1 MTISANYPGATAQ
14 TLEDSVT
21 QLIEQGMTG
30 IDHLKYIS
38 ANSTNAGQSNVTL
51 TFDAGTDAN
60 IAQVQVQNQLQQI
73 IRRLPQEVQTQ
84 GLNVNKANANPLLT
98 IVLYDTK
105 NLYANADIGDYIAT
119 HLQDTISRVDG
130 VGTTNIFGAQY
141 AMRIW
146 LDPARLAAF
155 SLTPQ
160 DVVNAIRAQNAQVSA
175 GQIGSEPTTP
185 DAALNAAVTA
195 QSRLTNVAQF
205 QKIIVKTGG
214 DGASVYLK
222 DVARVERGSE
232 NYASISRLNGHLA
245 VGLQVRLAAGA
256 NALKTADAV
265 KAAIAE
271 LAKDF
276 PEGLTYEIPNDST
289 TFVKLSIEDV
299 AKTLL
304 IAIGLVFV
312 VIFVFL
318 QNWRATLIPTLA
330 IPVVLLGTFG
340 ILAAFHYSINTL
352 TMFGLVLAI
361 GLLVDDAIVVVEN
374 VERVMAEQGLSPL
387 EATRKSM
394 DEITGALIGVASVL
408 AAMFVPMAFFG
419 GTQGVIYRQFSI
431 TLVSAM
437 ALSVVVALVLTPPLC
452 ATLLKPP
459 KKHKPGGLFSGM
471 GTAYRA
477 TVHGIIKT
485 TPLFIMIYGGL
496 IAGMVALFLI
506 LPTSFLP
513 EEDQGVIQTLVQL
526 PVGSTTAQTQKILQ
540 QVEAQYRKDPA
551 VKVVFALA
559 GSSFS
564 VSGSNVGQ
572 VIARMKPIN
581 ERQSEDLKVFAVVER
596 AKKAFARIRGATIV
610 PTIPPV
616 VRDLGS
622 STGFD
627 IQLKDTGGLG
637 HAALMAARKQFV
649 AESMKDNRLTGVRA
663 AGQDDTPQLKLDID
677 AERAG
682 SYGVT
687 ISDINTL
694 LSTAWGGTYVND
706 YVDNGRVK
714 RVLVQADAPYRM
726 RPDDL
731 NAWFVR
737 NSSGQMVPF
746 GNLANAHW
754 IVGSP
759 RLERFNGS
767 PSMEVQGTPA
777 KGISSGAAMDIV
789 AGIADHLP
797 QGISY
802 EWAGLSLQERESGA
816 QAPAL
821 YAVSLL
827 VVFLLLAAL
836 YESWSIPFSVILV
849 VPLGILGALAATFLR
864 GLSND
869 IYFQVGLL
877 TTMGL
882 SAKNAILI
890 VEFAR
895 QLYHSGTS
903 LVEATL
909 EAARIRLRPIIM
921 TSLAFSFGILPLVL
935 TQGAGANTQHAI
947 GTGLLGG
954 VITATLLAIFFV
966 PMFYVLIERMF
977 GKRPTP
983 PSHEFIS

>member
-1 MTISANYPGATAQ
+1 MISRFFIDRPIFAWVIALVIMLAGGLSVLNLPVEQYPNIALPQVTISANYPGATAQ

-361 GLLVDDAIVVVEN
+361 GLFVDDAIVVVEN
-374 VERVMAEQGLSPL
+374 VERVMAEQGLS
-387 EATRKSM
+387 
-394 DEITGALIGVASVL
+394 
-408 AAMFVPMAFFG
+408 
-419 GTQGVIYRQFSI
+419 
-431 TLVSAM
+431 
-437 ALSVVVALVLTPPLC
+437 
-452 ATLLKPP
+452 
-459 KKHKPGGLFSGM
+459 
-471 GTAYRA
+471 
-477 TVHGIIKT
+477 
-485 TPLFIMIYGGL
+485 
-496 IAGMVALFLI
+496 
-506 LPTSFLP
+506 
-513 EEDQGVIQTLVQL
+513 
-526 PVGSTTAQTQKILQ
+526 
-540 QVEAQYRKDPA
+540 
-551 VKVVFALA
+551 
-559 GSSFS
+559 
-564 VSGSNVGQ
+564 
-572 VIARMKPIN
+572 
-581 ERQSEDLKVFAVVER
+581 
-596 AKKAFARIRGATIV
+596 
-610 PTIPPV
+610 
-616 VRDLGS
+616 
-622 STGFD
+622 
-627 IQLKDTGGLG
+627 
-637 HAALMAARKQFV
+637 
-649 AESMKDNRLTGVRA
+649 
-663 AGQDDTPQLKLDID
+663 
-677 AERAG
+677 
-682 SYGVT
+682 
-687 ISDINTL
+687 
-694 LSTAWGGTYVND
+694 
-706 YVDNGRVK
+706 
-714 RVLVQADAPYRM
+714 
-726 RPDDL
+726 
-731 NAWFVR
+731 
-737 NSSGQMVPF
+737 
-746 GNLANAHW
+746 
-754 IVGSP
+754 
-759 RLERFNGS
+759 
-767 PSMEVQGTPA
+767 
-777 KGISSGAAMDIV
+777 
-789 AGIADHLP
+789 
-797 QGISY
+797 
-802 EWAGLSLQERESGA
+802 
-816 QAPAL
+816 
-821 YAVSLL
+821 
-827 VVFLLLAAL
+827 
-836 YESWSIPFSVILV
+836 
-849 VPLGILGALAATFLR
+849 LR
-864 GLSND
+864 
-869 IYFQVGLL
+869 
-877 TTMGL
+877 
-882 SAKNAILI
+882 
-890 VEFAR
+890 
-895 QLYHSGTS
+895 
-903 LVEATL
+903 
-909 EAARIRLRPIIM
+909 
-921 TSLAFSFGILPLVL
+921 
-935 TQGAGANTQHAI
+935 
-947 GTGLLGG
+947 
-954 VITATLLAIFFV
+954 
-966 PMFYVLIERMF
+966 
-977 GKRPTP
+977 
-983 PSHEFIS
+983 SHP